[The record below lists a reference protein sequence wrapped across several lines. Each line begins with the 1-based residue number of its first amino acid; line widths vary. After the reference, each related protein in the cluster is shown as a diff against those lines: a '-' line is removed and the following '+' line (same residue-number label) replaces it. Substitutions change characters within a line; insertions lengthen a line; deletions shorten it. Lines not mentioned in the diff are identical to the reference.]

1 MRTGRWSTTEVQLNP
16 NIRGTS
22 PEDRKSTLEKAIY
35 IGGGRA
41 AVVLDGGKIPLL

>member
-1 MRTGRWSTTEVQLNP
+1 MRTGRWSTREVQLNP
-16 NIRGTS
+16 NVRETS
-22 PEDRKSTLEKAIY
+22 PKDRESALEEAIY